1 MTLFRLAP
9 LPALLL
15 LAACSGKDGDD
26 TGGGTDTSD
35 TSTDTADTA
44 DTTDTAET
52 GDTDTGETGDTDTGE
67 TGDTDTGETGDTDT
81 GHPPISYA
89 EIIQPIFDGKCVS
102 CHGTSGGLTL
112 VDGYAN
118 LVGVDST
125 EAAGM
130 KLVVAGDPD
139 SSYLIN
145 KIMGTQ
151 ADVGGSGVQM
161 PKDGAALDPGS
172 MSAITQWIVD
182 GALP

>member
-44 DTTDTAET
+44 DTTDTA
-52 GDTDTGETGDTDTGE
+52 E